1 MNKICYTCKAI
12 NINEANYCRNCGSQ
26 ALATADDDILGRTVE
41 LEKALNNYKDKN
53 LTKASPENTKIF
65 IMTNGMLLNSYKKSS
80 DKVNDVKNFRLY
92 CKNKATNLI
101 WYNGQIIFVPQEYFE
116 LKNLV
121 NIDIN
126 KKQKC
131 SLHASEFSLIKEI
144 EEQNIQF
151 VLEPNLNELLRR
163 MEMSGIQLDDEVTVE
178 FIDDNDYS
186 SINEPIYLGDGLWMN
201 TSG

>member
-1 MNKICYTCKAI
+1 MNKICYKCKAT

-26 ALATADDDILGRTVE
+26 ALAISDDDIILRTVE

-53 LTKASPENTKIF
+53 LTKTFPENTKIF

-92 CKNKATNLI
+92 YKNKATNLI
-101 WYNGQIIFVPQEYFE
+101 WYNGQIIFLPQEYFE

-121 NIDIN
+121 NIDTN

-131 SLHASEFSLIKEI
+131 SLHPSEFSLIKEL

-151 VLEPNLNELLRR
+151 VLEPNLNELLKR
-163 MEMSGIQLDDEVTVE
+163 MQMCGIQLDDEVTVE
-178 FIDDNDYS
+178 LIDDNDYS
-186 SINEPIYLGDGLWMN
+186 SINEPIYLGDGVWLN
-201 TSG
+201 TAG